1 MYPQQPGPGPV
12 QPFRSAIRLN
22 EFWLV
27 SLYAVDLEEDLYLP
41 CHESDLTVVR
51 VTDVTLEEFEFRLQV
66 QKPSTQDQVLAH
78 HEA

>member
-41 CHESDLTVVR
+41 CYENVI
-51 VTDVTLEEFEFRLQV
+51 
-66 QKPSTQDQVLAH
+66 
-78 HEA
+78 